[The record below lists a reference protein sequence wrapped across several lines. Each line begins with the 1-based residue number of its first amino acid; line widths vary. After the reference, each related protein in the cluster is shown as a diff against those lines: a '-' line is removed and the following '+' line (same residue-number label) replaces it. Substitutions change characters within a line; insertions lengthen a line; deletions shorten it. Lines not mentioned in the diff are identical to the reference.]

1 MLTSYAPAATIT
13 NEKHSLSLAPAS
25 SSKRVKECSSPI
37 LASPSSRD
45 ANISIPFLLRLKEE
59 DVWALRK
66 SDLRKYFLALQSHA
80 LSSQPLP
87 DISASPT
94 SHPSPLPVSQPEI
107 LPALLR
113 LPLELREIIYKY
125 LLSPPASEPIRG
137 PHPRQLQTQLSL
149 SQSFAPAI
157 LRASRQIFHEAL
169 AVFYGC
175 STQTIYIK
183 IDYNVWTHKMQ
194 RSELL
199 MSPQVSAAMRYFH
212 INVYLGNEKKR
223 RLPEREDS
231 EARLAVVRK
240 GVRKLGKWLSG
251 TDIKTLKISWNEP
264 PATYT
269 WDQKKEVL
277 DEFRTMRPEKVDVGE
292 INWSL
297 KYPGKV
303 YRFEKKYLKELERD
317 FTKKEGDVTEAES

>member
-1 MLTSYAPAATIT
+1 
-13 NEKHSLSLAPAS
+13 
-25 SSKRVKECSSPI
+25 
-37 LASPSSRD
+37 
-45 ANISIPFLLRLKEE
+45 
-59 DVWALRK
+59 
-66 SDLRKYFLALQSHA
+66 
-80 LSSQPLP
+80 
-87 DISASPT
+87 
-94 SHPSPLPVSQPEI
+94 
-107 LPALLR
+107 
-113 LPLELREIIYKY
+113 
-125 LLSPPASEPIRG
+125 
-137 PHPRQLQTQLSL
+137 
-149 SQSFAPAI
+149 
-157 LRASRQIFHEAL
+157 
-169 AVFYGC
+169 
-175 STQTIYIK
+175 
-183 IDYNVWTHKMQ
+183 
-194 RSELL
+194 
-199 MSPQVSAAMRYFH
+199 MSPQVSAAMRHFH

-277 DEFRTMRPEKVDVGE
+277 DEFRSMRPEKVDVGE

-317 FTKKEGDVTEAES
+317 FTKRDGDVTETES